1 MGTDDEVEVN
11 RELAILENVSTGTR
25 PWLEPA
31 ELRRRGKNRRLRRR
45 GGVIGAALVVVVLL
59 ATLIP
64 IGLGGRT
71 NRNSNLHVA
80 ATSGPAVELV
90 SDTGPAGPVSA
101 SPSSNAVA
109 RSEQQ
114 FSLSLLKQISASSS
128 GSSNIV
134 VSPLSLATALA
145 MLELGAKG
153 STETQIAHTL
163 GTNELTAEQQAAGW
177 SALSA
182 ELAQASA
189 SAGIAMQSANSLWL
203 QKGLDMDPS
212 FMSDLSRYFASGVW
226 QVDFASDP
234 SAAVAALNTWVARE
248 THGHISSLF
257 APGAIT
263 NQTALVLANAVY
275 FKAAWQQPFTAA
287 TFDGTFHLPAGTTA
301 SVPFMHTPPGSPL
314 DVPVS
319 TASRLDAVQ
328 LPYVSGRMAAL
339 VIMPTSGPLSN
350 LTSSLTPTGLDQI
363 VSGMKPA
370 SLDLAMPTLSLSDSH
385 ELIPTLQN
393 LGMRDAFVSSNAD
406 LSGLSPTPLY
416 VTDVVQK
423 ATLDVTPWGTE
434 ATAATGIAV
443 GTSARPAS
451 IALTIDHP
459 FLFLIRDTHTG
470 AILFEAQVDNPAT
483 G

>member
-1 MGTDDEVEVN
+1 MESDDEVVVD
-11 RELAILENVSTGTR
+11 RELATLEDVSTGTR

-31 ELRRRGKNRRLRRR
+31 ELRRRGRNRRLRRR
-45 GGVIGAALVVVVLL
+45 GGVVGAALAVAVLL
-59 ATLIP
+59 ATLVP
-64 IGLGGRT
+64 IGFGGRT
-71 NRNSNLHVA
+71 NPNGNLHVA
-80 ATSGPAVELV
+80 ARFGPAIQLV
-90 SDTGPAGPVSA
+90 SDTGHGGPVSA
-101 SPSSNAVA
+101 GPSSNVVA
-109 RSEQQ
+109 RAEQQ
-114 FSLSLLKQISASSS
+114 LSFSLLKQIPASSS

-163 GTNELTAEQQAAGW
+163 GTSEMTAEQQAAGW

-182 ELAQASA
+182 ELAAA
-189 SAGIAMQSANSLWL
+189 GTSAGIALQSANSLWL
-203 QKGLDMDPS
+203 QKGLAMDPT

-234 SAAVAALNTWVARE
+234 SAAVAALNAWVAQE
-248 THGHISSLF
+248 THGHITSLF

-275 FKAAWQQPFTAA
+275 FKAAWEQPFMAVTV
-287 TFDGTFHLPAGTTA
+287 DDTFHLPVGTTA
-301 SVPFMHTPPGSPL
+301 SVPFMHTPPGGPL
-314 DVPVS
+314 DVSVS
-319 TASRLDAVQ
+319 TGSGLDAVQ
-328 LPYVSGRMAAL
+328 LPYVGGRMAAL
-339 VIMPTSGPLSN
+339 VIMPTSGSLSN
-350 LTSSLTPTGLDQI
+350 LTGSLTVTGLDRI

-393 LGMRDAFVSSNAD
+393 LGMRDAFVSSAD
-406 LSGLSPTPLY
+406 LSGLSPTPLV

-434 ATAATGIAV
+434 ATAATGIGI

-451 IALTIDHP
+451 IALTIDRP

-470 AILFEAQVDNPAT
+470 AILFEAQVEDPGA